1 MSEWFLSEK
10 TIMLYCVMLC
20 RQAAWCILS
29 STKQQAFLNIVP
41 RPKRNEKC
49 EGRIFTRGG
58 VCATINWVCVCV
70 CVWKYI
76 KTQGKSLLTDLLH
89 SSCLRL
95 WIMFSL
101 PLIDEFHPLNVLFM
115 LFFHFLNFT
124 HDLRISHFILDFEK
138 WSNWV
143 SGGLCLIL
151 KLKRRLLF

>member
-1 MSEWFLSEK
+1 MRNVKEEFSLEVVFVRLS
-10 TIMLYCVMLC
+10 T
-20 RQAAWCILS
+20 
-29 STKQQAFLNIVP
+29 
-41 RPKRNEKC
+41 
-49 EGRIFTRGG
+49 G
-58 VCATINWVCVCV
+58 CVCV

-151 KLKRRLLF
+151 KLKRCLLFWVSPHVKKISVSATTCLHVWELKISFMLWGWMTLLN